1 MSTKQSLPKTIFV
14 MGYGAIGK
22 AFTEIAL
29 KNFPKLNI
37 VVCDSY
43 DLDKKDDRFQ
53 YVKMGVKRDNISSVM
68 KHVKSGDVMVDLST
82 NIDVLK
88 MWGLC
93 MENGVMYMNTAMEE
107 WEDSSNPV
115 SFPKDT
121 TEMYNSSLGH
131 RHDKAEKSKHWSPNK
146 GTTSIFE
153 HGMNPGL
160 ISHFAK
166 KGVIDA
172 ANYFLSRSDWTDLNR
187 EKIAKYV
194 KEKNFPKLAQ
204 ELGLHTIHCSEVD
217 NQWVPNPPKDLKTK
231 FYNTWSCR
239 GFLTEGMVP
248 IQVARGSHE
257 DEKSEELPRLRNGSL
272 IMSWNPSCYYWGKN
286 IY

>member
-1 MSTKQSLPKTIFV
+1 
-14 MGYGAIGK
+14 
-22 AFTEIAL
+22 
-29 KNFPKLNI
+29 
-37 VVCDSY
+37 
-43 DLDKKDDRFQ
+43 
-53 YVKMGVKRDNISSVM
+53 
-68 KHVKSGDVMVDLST
+68 
-82 NIDVLK
+82 
-88 MWGLC
+88 
-93 MENGVMYMNTAMEE
+93 MEE

-131 RHDKAEKSKHWSPNK
+131 RHDEAEKSKHWSPNK